1 KVEVTT
7 GSMTQAGTFNHV
19 CVTLI
24 GTRGVSE
31 RTKLDKIGPDLET
44 AMKRVYNAKTQLPLG
59 KLLLVKV
66 GKNLYHCLPDD
77 ELFYS
82 KIVVTTPEGES
93 ILFPSYRW
101 LIGHRKHQL
110 IFKKGLHWIE
120 DEFYGYQFL
129 NGVNPNAITKCSEL
143 PKNFPVTEEMVK
155 PFLEGSSLQSEM
167 TKGNIFIYDQKKMEG
182 LPVRDYEGKPLHVT
196 PGLCLLYVNSKQNL
210 VPIAIQQL
218 HQEPAEEN
226 PIFLPSDSETDWLLA
241 KIFIKNADA
250 LNHQAVT
257 HLMRTHFL
265 AEVYIVA
272 ALRCLPEIHPIYK
285 LLFPHFRYT
294 LHINTGGRKSLFGPD
309 GALHTSSLGY
319 DGIIELMRRSLAQI
333 TYSSFFL
340 PENITARGL
349 DSIPN
354 NYYRD
359 DGLKLWNIISFV
371 KTMVEYYYPTDDDV
385 RKDTELQEWIS
396 EIFTHFPTCFRT
408 VEEVIRFITMFIFT
422 VSGQHS
428 YDYCSMMPNY
438 SLLLRK
444 PPPTSKGQSTKE
456 TILETL
462 PNVGEAVGFAT
473 MAIVLTGNYADKVFL
488 GNYPH
493 ERFDEPV
500 PKKIIEEFQ
509 AKLANLTKEIEQRNS
524 AAEPPYIYLD
534 PSQMENSIAI

>member
-1 KVEVTT
+1 VT
-7 GSMTQAGTFNHV
+7 QPNLKIFFNAF
-19 CVTLI
+19 
-24 GTRGVSE
+24 
-31 RTKLDKIGPDLET
+31 KI
-44 AMKRVYNAKTQLPLG
+44 PLG
-59 KLLLVKV
+59 FSFNNISAICYLSEYVA
-66 GKNLYHCLPDD
+66 D
-77 ELFYS
+77 
-82 KIVVTTPEGES
+82 
-93 ILFPSYRW
+93 
-101 LIGHRKHQL
+101 
-110 IFKKGLHWIE
+110 HWIE

-210 VPIAIQQL
+210 VPIAIQL

-359 DGLKLWNIISFV
+359 DGLKLWNIISSFV

-396 EIFTHFPTCFRT
+396 EIFTHGVLGNKESGFPTCFRT

-428 YDYCSMMPNY
+428 AVNNPQYDYCSMMPNY